1 MTYSYR
7 SNIRLGEVVL
17 NVSDLSGQINFYN
30 KVIGL
35 AILHQSG
42 DEALLGLRDS
52 QQVLVRLIKT
62 DLPVKA
68 YYGLFHMAILVPDRS
83 ALGAALK
90 HILLSGTNLTGG
102 ADHGYSE
109 AIYLD
114 DLEGNGIEIYCDKP
128 VEEWDVREDGRIIGV
143 TEELDATG
151 ILASSQDLDDYYL
164 SEETVIGH
172 VHLSVRDALA
182 ASKRYQKIFDLD
194 DKLTIPSASW
204 IASGNYHHHL
214 AFNHWAGPKLLKR
227 EKNRPGLNYFSIVV
241 QNSILFKASLK
252 KAILHSMPI
261 LEQSDTYY
269 FMEDED
275 GLRIKVILEND

>member
-1 MTYSYR
+1 MNS
-7 SNIRLGEVVL
+7 LF
-17 NVSDLSGQINFYN
+17 SGC
-30 KVIGL
+30 
-35 AILHQSG
+35 
-42 DEALLGLRDS
+42 
-52 QQVLVRLIKT
+52 
-62 DLPVKA
+62 
-68 YYGLFHMAILVPDRS
+68 
-83 ALGAALK
+83 
-90 HILLSGTNLTGG
+90 TNLTGG

>member
-68 YYGLFHMAILVPDRS
+68 YYGLFHMAILVPDHS

-269 FMEDED
+269 FIEDED